1 MRALAAPGS
10 RQRQEDRGDGWLEE
24 ADLAEV
30 AHACDEAITKGAA
43 RDASA
48 ICSH

>member
-30 AHACDEAITKGAA
+30 AHAWDEAA
-43 RDASA
+43 RAMARVTAHRARS
-48 ICSH
+48 